1 MDILRKA
8 WIETERDRYK
18 TILDRFHHLGG
29 SRNMLLCPSDV
40 EIKLATELKYEE
52 GFYVDS
58 FVDEPVRR
66 RRKLNNRKNA
76 VSVID
81 DSDSP
86 DVDEDEVINDVCNKA
101 GCLDDEVVPT
111 EDEEEDDE
119 DNEIESGDTIMADD
133 NAAAKKAPESKSPVR
148 LGHPSE
154 SKSKLYQRRRG

>member
-58 FVDEPVRR
+58 FVDEPIRR

-76 VSVID
+76 VSVAA

-86 DVDEDEVINDVCNKA
+86 EVDEEEVIDDVCNKA
-101 GCLDDEVVPT
+101 GGLDDEVVPT
-111 EDEEEDDE
+111 EDEDD
-119 DNEIESGDTIMADD
+119 DDDSSEIESGDTIMADD
-133 NAAAKKAPESKSPVR
+133 NATAKKAPEIKSPVR
-148 LGHPSE
+148 LGYPSE
-154 SKSKLYQRRRG
+154 SKSKLYRRRRG